1 MARKAT
7 RKLIFTLLFQADF
20 GQPIDYALAL
30 EEFPHPVDQ
39 QFLRE
44 TVENVLAHKDILD
57 QIIAEFARGWTADRL
72 ARVDRAILRLGAWEL
87 LGTDIPPAVAINEAV
102 ELAKEYGGADSP
114 AFVNGI
120 LDSIRARREEL
131 AARLEG

>member
-7 RKLIFTLLFQADF
+7 RKLIFTLLFSRLRPTHRLCPGPGGISPSRGSAVSAGDGGERAGSQ
-20 GQPIDYALAL
+20 G
-30 EEFPHPVDQ
+30 HP
-39 QFLRE
+39 
-44 TVENVLAHKDILD
+44 D